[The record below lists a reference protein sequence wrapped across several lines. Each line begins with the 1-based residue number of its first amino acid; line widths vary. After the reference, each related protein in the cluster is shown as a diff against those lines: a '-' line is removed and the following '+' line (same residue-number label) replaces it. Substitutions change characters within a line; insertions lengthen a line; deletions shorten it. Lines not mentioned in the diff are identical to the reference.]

1 MPAWQRL
8 MENGSPMADEIR
20 AIDCRTAVRQ
30 LWDYLDGELDDQRMV
45 EVRQHLLTCR
55 ECLPHAEFGRR
66 FIQALSRARERH
78 VMPPAVRSQVLAALT
93 EAGFSSDS

>member
-1 MPAWQRL
+1 MP
-8 MENGSPMADEIR
+8 DDIR

-55 ECLPHAEFGRR
+55 KCLPHAEFGRR

-78 VMPPAVRSQVLAALT
+78 VMPPAVRSQVMAALT